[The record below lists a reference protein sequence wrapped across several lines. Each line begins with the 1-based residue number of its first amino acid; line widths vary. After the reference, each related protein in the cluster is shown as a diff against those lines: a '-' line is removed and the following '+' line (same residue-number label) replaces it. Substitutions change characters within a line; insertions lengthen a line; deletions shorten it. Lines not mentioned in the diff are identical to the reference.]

1 MTALEPTVALVALAA
16 LIAPHLVPL
25 RQAAP
30 PAAITVWLLALA
42 LRAVAAVG
50 LATLALI
57 GLADVG
63 PVRALLDW
71 CWHEVLPDVPHE
83 LGFAEQP
90 VSHAVVG
97 VPAVALAASLLWL
110 AFRLARADLAL
121 RRKLAS
127 AIGPGPLGSTVVA
140 DDRVVVAVASVGR
153 GRLIVSDRALGELDP
168 GELAAGLVHER
179 AHLRR
184 RHRPVL
190 LLGALL
196 AALGRPLPGTRAAE
210 RELRFHIERDAD
222 QATVRELHDPLALA
236 SAICK
241 VAGVPGAG
249 MAGLGGRGRVTQR
262 LEELLD
268 GPLPGRIRSGRAAW
282 ALAASLLAVLI
293 TLGLTAPA
301 WSFGTGERAATE
313 EHHACSHTT

>member
-16 LIAPHLVPL
+16 LIAPHIVSL
-25 RQAAP
+25 RRADP

-57 GLADVG
+57 GLADFG

-83 LGFAEQP
+83 LGFAEHP

-110 AFRLARADLAL
+110 AFRLARAGLGL

-140 DDRVVVAVASVGR
+140 DDRVVVAVTSVGR
-153 GRLIVSDRALGELDP
+153 GRLIVSDRALGELDQ
-168 GELAAGLVHER
+168 GELAAGLVHEL

-184 RHRPVL
+184 RHRPL
-190 LLGALL
+190 LLLAALL

-222 QATVRELHDPLALA
+222 QATVRELQDPLSLA

-241 VAGVPGAG
+241 VAGAPGAG
-249 MAGLGGRGRVTQR
+249 MAGLGGHGRVTQR

-268 GPLPGRIRSGRAAW
+268 GPIPGRDRSGRAAW
-282 ALAASLLAVLI
+282 ALAAGLLAVLV

-301 WSFGTGERAATE
+301 WSLGTGERAATE
-313 EHHACSHTT
+313 EHHACSHTS

>member
-25 RQAAP
+25 RRAAP

-83 LGFAEQP
+83 LGFAEHP

-110 AFRLARADLAL
+110 AFRLARTGLAL

-153 GRLIVSDRALGELDP
+153 GRLIVSDRALGELDQ
-168 GELAAGLVHER
+168 GELAAGLVHEL

-184 RHRPVL
+184 RHRPL
-190 LLGALL
+190 LLLAALL

-222 QATVRELHDPLALA
+222 QATVRELHDPLSLA

-241 VAGVPGAG
+241 VAGAPGAG

-268 GPLPGRIRSGRAAW
+268 GPVPGRDRSGRAAW
-282 ALAASLLAVLI
+282 ALAAGLLAVLV

-301 WSFGTGERAATE
+301 WSLGTGERAATE
-313 EHHACSHTT
+313 EHHACSHTS